1 MAESKVSTYVTG
13 FCGVKNH
20 SRCPAIVKNNVGG
33 QVWTCTCTCHEADW
47 ELEAARDAE
56 AKAWAAGE
64 SPMSLAITLPVEA
77 ASAEAWAL
85 IFGCDPDL
93 MRVVW
98 GLREVLTKMDL
109 EA

>member
-20 SRCPAIVKNNVGG
+20 ARCPMVIHAEVGG
-33 QVWTCTCTCHEADW
+33 RSWVCMCKCHEGQEPPPIDF
-47 ELEAARDAE
+47 
-56 AKAWAAGE
+56 GVVSTE
-64 SPMSLAITLPVEA
+64 SISNFSISIPVEA
-77 ASAEAWAL
+77 ANPEAWAL
-85 IFGCDPDL
+85 IFGCNPDV

-109 EA
+109 ET